1 MAAVER
7 NMVQIKEHMKRTF
20 ALRREEIVATSPPV
34 TALKERW
41 PGLFH
46 ESQLYSE
53 FLWITNE
60 NLPHLFYGS
69 LDKYAPKL
77 IELYKKKRSGPWGE
91 KMEQLLTVYEQEK
104 NDINVIRTVA
114 LSGLII
120 HLKED
125 SSDLFRICKDEMD
138 FQEGTVALVA
148 MADDVP
154 GGVPFSTQQV
164 FIVLEDQVV
173 MSSTSW
179 TDALVCLFGL
189 IYALHLRYPE
199 KCIGFFEFI
208 QVILLK
214 LHNDRRQLKSKLQSL
229 QNVLNE

>member
-1 MAAVER
+1 
-7 NMVQIKEHMKRTF
+7 MKRTF

-125 SSDLFRICKDEMD
+125 SSNLFRI
-138 FQEGTVALVA
+138 
-148 MADDVP
+148 
-154 GGVPFSTQQV
+154 
-164 FIVLEDQVV
+164 
-173 MSSTSW
+173 
-179 TDALVCLFGL
+179 
-189 IYALHLRYPE
+189 
-199 KCIGFFEFI
+199 
-208 QVILLK
+208 
-214 LHNDRRQLKSKLQSL
+214 
-229 QNVLNE
+229 

>member
-1 MAAVER
+1 M
-7 NMVQIKEHMKRTF
+7 EH
-20 ALRREEIVATSPPV
+20 
-34 TALKERW
+34 
-41 PGLFH
+41 
-46 ESQLYSE
+46 
-53 FLWITNE
+53 
-60 NLPHLFYGS
+60 
-69 LDKYAPKL
+69 
-77 IELYKKKRSGPWGE
+77 
-91 KMEQLLTVYEQEK
+91 LLTVYEQEK

-179 TDALVCLFGL
+179 TGALVCLFGL
-189 IYALHLRYPE
+189 IYALHLSYPE